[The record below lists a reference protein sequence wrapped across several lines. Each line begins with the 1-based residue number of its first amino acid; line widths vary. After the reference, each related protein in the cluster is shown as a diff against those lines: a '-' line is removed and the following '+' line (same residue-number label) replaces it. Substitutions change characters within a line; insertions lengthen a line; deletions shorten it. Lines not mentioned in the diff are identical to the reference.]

1 MASQNKASLSWKALR
16 LASRTDLNAFPK
28 ARNGDLPDLV
38 SAIEARRS
46 EQADTNAAAPEN
58 EESAGMDNIVA
69 DGETPGLEEAAEAEG
84 EAATAD
90 AIKAEAPSEAMNV
103 EPEKADLPT
112 EMIAGEALETSDSAV
127 AETESM
133 NVEPKVE
140 ETKVDNSE
148 AVMQEGG
155 V

>member
-1 MASQNKASLSWKALR
+1 
-16 LASRTDLNAFPK
+16 
-28 ARNGDLPDLV
+28 
-38 SAIEARRS
+38 
-46 EQADTNAAAPEN
+46 
-58 EESAGMDNIVA
+58 MDNIGA
-69 DGETPGLEEAAEAEG
+69 DGETPGPEEVPEAEG

-90 AIKAEAPSEAMNV
+90 AIEAEAPSETMDV

-112 EMIAGEALETSDSAV
+112 EIIAGEALETSDSAV

-140 ETKVDNSE
+140 EIKVDNAE